1 MSLVPRQ
8 NQLHAI
14 SFRQRLSKSARD
26 FSQLV
31 GALSPDTHKDY
42 IRAEGDFLKKRRYVV
57 EKTNEATR

>member
-1 MSLVPRQ
+1 MEMSLVPRQ

-42 IRAEGDFLKKRRYVV
+42 IRAEGDFL
-57 EKTNEATR
+57 